1 MEKGK
6 INWKGVLNKQK
17 EEESWFMITRKI
29 HLPKEKRTY
38 FLPSRLIF
46 NSNLNFTRMD
56 FEQNS
61 ITRCGKTFFFFYN
74 YYFVAKWTN
83 LTRGAIFM
91 WKWGC
96 NPTRK
101 LFLTGTVTEREWR
114 KRKFRKNVMCL
125 FKGHWVRL
133 KKD

>member
-1 MEKGK
+1 
-6 INWKGVLNKQK
+6 
-17 EEESWFMITRKI
+17 
-29 HLPKEKRTY
+29 
-38 FLPSRLIF
+38 
-46 NSNLNFTRMD
+46 MD

-101 LFLTGTVTEREWR
+101 LFLTGTVTEREEEKESSER
-114 KRKFRKNVMCL
+114 TCCVCS
-125 FKGHWVRL
+125 KGIEW
-133 KKD
+133 D